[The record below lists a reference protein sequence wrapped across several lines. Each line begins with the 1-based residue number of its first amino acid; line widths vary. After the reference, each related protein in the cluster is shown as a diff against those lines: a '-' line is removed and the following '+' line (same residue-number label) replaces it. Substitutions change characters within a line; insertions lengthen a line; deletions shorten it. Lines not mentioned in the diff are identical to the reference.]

1 MRLSSSHQGIGMTS
15 QRTRDRLVARLQ
27 EQGISSPEILSQIAQ
42 TPRHMFVDEA
52 LAHRAYEDTA
62 LPIGLNQTISQP
74 FVVALMT
81 QLLLVNKPQKVLEIG
96 TGCGYQA
103 AILAGLCEQVWTI
116 ERIAE
121 LSSKAVRRWREL
133 RIRNVRSRVGD
144 GYNGWSDQAP
154 FDAIIVTAA
163 APQVPEG
170 LVQQL
175 TPNGRM
181 VIPVG
186 DDCQD
191 LWVIERNQDEV
202 IKTVHEPV
210 NFVPMLPG
218 ILRSNGR

>member
-1 MRLSSSHQGIGMTS
+1 MTS